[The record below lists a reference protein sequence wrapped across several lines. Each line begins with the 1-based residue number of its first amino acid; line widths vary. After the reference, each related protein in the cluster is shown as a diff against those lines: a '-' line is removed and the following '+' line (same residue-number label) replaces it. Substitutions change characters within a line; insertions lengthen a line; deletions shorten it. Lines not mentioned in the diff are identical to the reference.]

1 MKKSILIVAV
11 SFSISLISSSLFAQT
26 PQKSTTPATPAPKT
40 TMPVTP
46 TPAVTTPAVKDTS
59 AKDATATIEDVASLT
74 TFASAIKAA
83 NLEAELKG
91 AGPFTVFAPDNTA
104 FNTISK
110 GKLDSLLKDPVKLP
124 VAVNVYVVAG
134 KYGKT
139 DLIKAYVAGK
149 GTATLK
155 TVDGQTLSI
164 GVKDKK
170 LQLTDSQ
177 GNTAQVTSF
186 DTPVTNG
193 VIHGINGVLMY
204 K

>member
-11 SFSISLISSSLFAQT
+11 SFSIGLISNGLFAQT
-26 PQKSTTPATPAPKT
+26 QPKPTAP
-40 TMPVTP
+40 V
-46 TPAVTTPAVKDTS
+46 AAATTPAVKDTS

-83 NLEAELKG
+83 NLEAEIKG
-91 AGPFTVFAPDNTA
+91 PGPFTVFAPDNDA

-110 GKLDSLLKDPVKLP
+110 GRLDSLMKDPAKLP

-134 KYGKT
+134 KYGKA
-139 DLIKAYVAGK
+139 DLIKALVAGK
-149 GTATLK
+149 GAATLK
-155 TVDGQTLSI
+155 TVDGQTLTV
-164 GVKDKK
+164 GVKNKK
-170 LQLTDSQ
+170 VQLTDSQ
-177 GNTAQVTSF
+177 GNTAQITSF